1 MRTRCGVDGGSM
13 LNPIQIEEVYKE
25 FVGNLPNWA
34 HDGIIHID
42 LKFLHEEALL
52 NALHEDKGDPDD
64 LTQYFHVIE
73 SVEKVTLFNEQFIV
87 WILPK
92 MEGDQPTTFV
102 LIALNHPEKANLEIV
117 FVTKGVYNTPRY
129 VLKVLQHFL
138 VDMLETEATLTSFE
152 KNA

>member
-1 MRTRCGVDGGSM
+1 MRTRCGIEGGAM
-13 LNPIQIEEVYKE
+13 LNPIQIEEVFKE

-34 HDGIIHID
+34 HDGIIPVD
-42 LKFLHEEALL
+42 LKFLHEESLL
-52 NALHEDKGDPDD
+52 NSLHEDKGDPDD

-87 WILPK
+87 WIIPK

-117 FVTKGVYNTPRY
+117 FLTKGVYNTPRY

-152 KNA
+152 KNG